1 MICGSHFP
9 SDPVH
14 RLVADTDEFGRLAN
28 AVPGR
33 QRRAYG
39 ADFVVGHL
47 RPSDRLAAPGALRPR
62 LGDASPDPLHDH
74 GPLELGEHA
83 EHLEHGLAG
92 WRAGIEP
99 LSL

>member
-1 MICGSHFP
+1 MGLISSTG
-9 SDPVH
+9 
-14 RLVADTDEFGRLAN
+14 TFGR
-28 AVPGR
+28 
-33 QRRAYG
+33 
-39 ADFVVGHL
+39 
-47 RPSDRLAAPGALRPR
+47 SDRLTAPGALRPR

-74 GPLELGEHA
+74 GPLKLGEHP